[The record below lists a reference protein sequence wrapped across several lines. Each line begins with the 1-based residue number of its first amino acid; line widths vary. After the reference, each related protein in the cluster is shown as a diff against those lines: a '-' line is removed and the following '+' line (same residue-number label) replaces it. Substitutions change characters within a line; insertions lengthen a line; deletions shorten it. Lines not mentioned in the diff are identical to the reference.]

1 MPLFSAHRKGLLIT
15 FVGGLALSFDVPLVR
30 LSGGSAWQVICA
42 RSLMTVATALLLW
55 LGLRLFTRLRPVL
68 VPGRWALIAGVFY
81 GLSTIFFLAAIF
93 LTSTANLVFI
103 VAFNP
108 MFAALASWIF
118 LKEKPGMAQLVA
130 MAAMVLG
137 VGVIVRGSLE
147 SGHLLGDA
155 LSAAA
160 ALVLAGAITI
170 GRATRQDMGFVPLV
184 GAIIPAVVAGALLGP
199 EGLSMPAPL
208 WLALDGVILIPLAF
222 FCLATGPRYLKAA
235 EVGMFYLLETV
246 LAPIWVWMIF
256 DEAPTRQ
263 SLAGGLI
270 LILSLLAYLVREL
283 RADRA
288 SGTTPG

>member
-1 MPLFSAHRKGLLIT
+1 MHFLSPHRKGLLIT
-15 FVGGLALSFDVPLVR
+15 FVGGLSLSFDVPLVR
-30 LSGGSAWQVICA
+30 LSGGSVWQVICA
-42 RSLMTVATALLLW
+42 RSLMTVATALFLW
-55 LGLRLFTRLRPVL
+55 LGLRLFTRLKPAL
-68 VPGRWALIAGVFY
+68 VPGRWALLAGLFY

-118 LKEKPGMAQLVA
+118 LREKPSGAQLAA
-130 MAAMVLG
+130 MATMLIG
-137 VGVIVRGSLE
+137 VGVIVHGSLE
-147 SGHLLGDA
+147 SGHLVGDA
-155 LSAAA
+155 LSAGA
-160 ALVLAGAITI
+160 ALMLAGAITI
-170 GRATRQDMGFVPLV
+170 GRATRQNMGFVPLV

-199 EGLSMPAPL
+199 EGLAMPAPL
-208 WLALDGVILIPLAF
+208 WLALDGVIMIPLAF

-256 DEAPTRQ
+256 NEVPTRQ
-263 SLAGGLI
+263 TLAGGLI
-270 LILSLLAYLVREL
+270 MILSLLAYLVWEL

-288 SGTTPG
+288 PRTARP